1 MLLLIYLFM
10 TNFLL
15 PIRLSGLCRRNVLSI
30 PFLFFLFTFQ
40 AFAQDDFKPKLGLID
55 RASLEMTAYPGDST
69 ADAVFLY
76 DYGKVT
82 FSYDNLKGL
91 MMTTNIWVR
100 VKILKESALDRASVA
115 IPYYTGSS
123 YKEQEWIDDLKGY
136 SYNLEN
142 DQIVRTELEKKAIR
156 REKTTE
162 TQTTM
167 KFNLPNAKKGSIIE
181 YSYSLVS
188 PMNVRHEPDMWA
200 FQGSIPRKWSEYN
213 IIIPA
218 FLDYKMTMG
227 GYLTLDIHKQE
238 PVNVSVGHSIYDGPG
253 LSYRFVI
260 KDVPAFIDEPYITTA
275 SDYVSK
281 INFELASINVPGE
294 MKKNF
299 SQTWDNVERTLDE
312 ATWFGGELRKSG
324 FLKDIRDEIAAK
336 TTDPLERMNLAYKH
350 IQDRM
355 KWDGYSGLFAGDGIK
370 KAYDNRKGNACDI
383 NLMLTVLL
391 RELDLECNPLL
402 LSTRAHGYLHQEIP
416 MLESFNYVVAHV
428 KVGEK
433 TYFLDA
439 SESYSKPGLLPERA
453 LNGFGRLI
461 PRKGKGS
468 FLEIIPSDS
477 DSKLEMINANISPDD
492 GTIKGSYSISYGGYE
507 ALDWRSKYG
516 AEGDNMFHDALKKE
530 VPEWKIQNMAVKNKT
545 EDLKGTVNVS
555 CDFELEDE
563 NASPGVFYFNP
574 IMAGRWTKNPFK
586 SKERIYPIDLGTGI
600 SASFIANFTLPE
612 GYALEEMPKAEII
625 MLPDKGGKFSYQVR
639 QTGNVIQVNTS
650 IQVGRTRFLAEE
662 YPDLKEFFERVVQ
675 KHAQP
680 LVIKKKNI

>member
-1 MLLLIYLFM
+1 M
-10 TNFLL
+10 TNSLL
-15 PIRLSGLCRRNVLSI
+15 PIRLSGLCRRYVLSI
-30 PFLFFLFTFQ
+30 PFLLFFLTFQ

-69 ADAVFLY
+69 ADAVYLY

-82 FSYDNLKGL
+82 FSYDNIKGL
-91 MMTTNIWVR
+91 LMTTNIWVR

-115 IPYYTGSS
+115 IPHYMGSS
-123 YKEQEWIDDLKGY
+123 YKEQEWIEDLKGY
-136 SYNLEN
+136 TYNLDN
-142 DQIVRTELEKKAIR
+142 NQIVRTELEKKAIR
-156 REKTTE
+156 REKTSDTR
-162 TQTTM
+162 TTV

-213 IIIPA
+213 ITIPG

-238 PVNVSVGHSIYDGPG
+238 PENVSVGHSTYDGPG

-260 KDVPAFIDEPYITTA
+260 KDVPAFVNEPYITTS
-275 SDYVSK
+275 SDYISK
-281 INFELASINVPGE
+281 INFELASITIPGE

-299 SQTWDNVERTLDE
+299 SQNWDNVERTLDE
-312 ATWFGGELRKSG
+312 AAWFGGELRKSS
-324 FLKDIRDEIAAK
+324 FLKEIRDEIAAK
-336 TTDPLERMNLAYKH
+336 TTDPTERMNMAYKH
-350 IQDRM
+350 IQSHM
-355 KWDGYSGLFAGDGIK
+355 KWDGYSGLFSDTGIR

-383 NLMLTVLL
+383 NLMLTMLL
-391 RELDLECNPLL
+391 RELDLECNPFL
-402 LSTRAHGYLHQEIP
+402 LSTRSHGYLHQEIP

-433 TYFLDA
+433 MYFLDA
-439 SESYSKPGLLPERA
+439 SESYSKPGMLPERA

-461 PRKGKGS
+461 PKKGAGK
-468 FLEIIPSDS
+468 FLEIIPADS
-477 DSKLEMINANISPDD
+477 QSKLEMITATISPEE
-492 GTIKGSYSISYGGYE
+492 GTMKGTYSISYGGYE
-507 ALDWRSKYG
+507 ALDWRSEYAAG
-516 AEGDNMFHDALKKE
+516 ADNVVLDALKKE
-530 VPEWKIQNMAVKNKT
+530 VPEWKIQNVNIKNKT

-555 CDFELEDE
+555 CDFEAEDE
-563 NASPGVFYFNP
+563 NASPGVLYFNP

-600 SASFIANFTLPE
+600 SASFIGNFTLPE
-612 GYALEEMPKAEII
+612 GYALEEMPKAEIVV
-625 MLPDKGGKFSYQVR
+625 LPDKGGKFSYQVR
-639 QTGNVIQVNTS
+639 QVGNIIQVNTM
-650 IQVGRTRFLAEE
+650 IQVSRTRFLPEE
-662 YPDLKEFFERVVQ
+662 YPDLKEFFERIVQ
-675 KHAQP
+675 KHAQQ

>member
-30 PFLFFLFTFQ
+30 PFLLFFLTFQ

-69 ADAVFLY
+69 ADAVYLY

-91 MMTTNIWVR
+91 LMTTNIWVR
-100 VKILKESALDRASVA
+100 IKILKESVLERASVA
-115 IPYYTGSS
+115 IPHYMGSS

-136 SYNLEN
+136 TYNLDN

-156 REKTTE
+156 REKTSDTR
-162 TQTTM
+162 TTV

-213 IIIPA
+213 ITIPG

-227 GYLTLDIHKQE
+227 GYLTLDIHKQQPE
-238 PVNVSVGHSIYDGPG
+238 NVSVGHSTYDGPG
-253 LSYRFVI
+253 ISYRFVI
-260 KDVPAFIDEPYITTA
+260 KDVPAFVNEPYITTT
-275 SDYVSK
+275 SDYISK
-281 INFELASINVPGE
+281 INFELASITIPGE

-312 ATWFGGELRKSG
+312 AAWFGGELRKSS
-324 FLKDIRDEIAAK
+324 FLKEIRDEITVK
-336 TTDPLERMNLAYKH
+336 TTDPTERMNLAYKH
-350 IQDRM
+350 IQNHM
-355 KWDGYSGLFAGDGIK
+355 KWDGYSGLFSDTGIK

-391 RELDLECNPLL
+391 RELDLECNPFL
-402 LSTRAHGYLHQEIP
+402 LSTRSHGYLHQEIP
-416 MLESFNYVVAHV
+416 MIESFNYVVAHV
-428 KVGEK
+428 KIGEK

-439 SESYSKPGLLPERA
+439 SESYTKAGMLPERA

-461 PRKGKGS
+461 PKKGAGK
-468 FLEIIPSDS
+468 FLEIIPGDS
-477 DSKLEMINANISPDD
+477 QSKLEMITATVSPED
-492 GTIKGSYSISYGGYE
+492 GTMKGTYSISYGGYE
-507 ALDWRSKYG
+507 ALDWRSEYAAG
-516 AEGDNMFHDALKKE
+516 ADNAVHDALKKE
-530 VPEWKIQNMAVKNKT
+530 VPEWKIQNVSIKNKT

-555 CDFELEDE
+555 CDFEAEDE
-563 NASPGVFYFNP
+563 NASPGVLYFNP

-600 SASFIANFTLPE
+600 SASFIGNFTLPE
-612 GYALEEMPKAEII
+612 GYALEEMPKAEIVV
-625 MLPDKGGKFSYQVR
+625 LPDKGGKFSYQVR
-639 QTGNVIQVNTS
+639 QVGNVIQVNTM
-650 IQVGRTRFLAEE
+650 IQVSRTRFLPEE

-675 KHAQP
+675 KHAQQ

>member
-10 TNFLL
+10 TNSLL

-30 PFLFFLFTFQ
+30 PFLLFFLTFQ

-69 ADAVFLY
+69 ADAVYLY

-91 MMTTNIWVR
+91 LMTTNIWVR

-115 IPYYTGSS
+115 IPHYMGSS

-136 SYNLEN
+136 TYNLEN

-156 REKTTE
+156 REKTSDTR
-162 TQTTM
+162 TTV

-213 IIIPA
+213 IIIPG

-227 GYLTLDIHKQE
+227 GYLTLDIHKQQPE
-238 PVNVSVGHSIYDGPG
+238 NVSVGHSTYDGPG
-253 LSYRFVI
+253 ISYRFVI
-260 KDVPAFIDEPYITTA
+260 KDVPAFVNEPYITTA
-275 SDYVSK
+275 SDYISK
-281 INFELASINVPGE
+281 INFELASITIPGE

-312 ATWFGGELRKSG
+312 AAWFGGELRKSS
-324 FLKDIRDEIAAK
+324 FLKEIRDEITAK
-336 TTDPLERMNLAYKH
+336 TTDPTERMNLAYRH
-350 IQDRM
+350 IQNHM
-355 KWDGYSGLFAGDGIK
+355 KWDGYSGLFSDTGIK

-391 RELDLECNPLL
+391 RELDLECNPFL
-402 LSTRAHGYLHQEIP
+402 LSTRSHGYLHQEIP
-416 MLESFNYVVAHV
+416 MIESFNYVVAHV
-428 KVGEK
+428 KIGEK

-439 SESYSKPGLLPERA
+439 SESYTKAGMLPERA

-461 PRKGKGS
+461 PKKGAGK
-468 FLEIIPSDS
+468 FLEIIPGDS
-477 DSKLEMINANISPDD
+477 QSKLEMITATVSPEE
-492 GTIKGSYSISYGGYE
+492 GTMKGTYSISYGGYE
-507 ALDWRSKYG
+507 ALDWRSEYAAG
-516 AEGDNMFHDALKKE
+516 ADNAVHDALKKE
-530 VPEWKIQNMAVKNKT
+530 VPEWKIQNVSIKNKT

-555 CDFELEDE
+555 CDFEAEDE
-563 NASPGVFYFNP
+563 NASPGVLYFNP

-600 SASFIANFTLPE
+600 SASFIGNFTLPE
-612 GYALEEMPKAEII
+612 GYALEEMPKAEIVV
-625 MLPDKGGKFSYQVR
+625 LPDKGGKFSYQVR
-639 QTGNVIQVNTS
+639 QVGNIIQVNTM
-650 IQVGRTRFLAEE
+650 IQVSRTRFMPEE

-675 KHAQP
+675 KHAQQ

>member
-1 MLLLIYLFM
+1 M

-30 PFLFFLFTFQ
+30 PFLLFFFTFQ

-69 ADAVFLY
+69 ADAVYLY

-91 MMTTNIWVR
+91 LMTTNIWVR

-115 IPYYTGSS
+115 IPHYMGSS
-123 YKEQEWIDDLKGY
+123 YKEQEWIEDLKGY
-136 SYNLEN
+136 TYNLDN

-156 REKTTE
+156 REKTSDTR
-162 TQTTM
+162 TTV

-200 FQGSIPRKWSEYN
+200 FQGSVPRKWSEYN
-213 IIIPA
+213 ITIPG

-227 GYLTLDIHKQE
+227 GYLTLDIHKQQPE
-238 PVNVSVGHSIYDGPG
+238 NVSVGHSTYDGPG
-253 LSYRFVI
+253 IAYRFVI
-260 KDVPAFIDEPYITTA
+260 KDVPAFVNEPYITTA
-275 SDYVSK
+275 SDYISK
-281 INFELASINVPGE
+281 INFELASITIPGE

-312 ATWFGGELRKSG
+312 AAWFGGELRKSS
-324 FLKDIRDEIAAK
+324 FLKEIRDEITAK
-336 TTDPLERMNLAYKH
+336 TTDPTERMNLAYKH
-350 IQDRM
+350 IQGHM
-355 KWDGYSGLFAGDGIK
+355 KWDGYSGLFSDTGIK

-391 RELDLECNPLL
+391 RELDLECNPFL
-402 LSTRAHGYLHQEIP
+402 LSTRSHGYLHQEIP
-416 MLESFNYVVAHV
+416 MIESFNYVVAHV
-428 KVGEK
+428 RIGEK

-439 SESYSKPGLLPERA
+439 SESYTKAGMLPERA

-461 PRKGKGS
+461 PKKGAGK
-468 FLEIIPSDS
+468 FLEIIPADS
-477 DSKLEMINANISPDD
+477 QSKLEMITATVSPEE
-492 GTIKGSYSISYGGYE
+492 GTMKGTYSISYGGYE
-507 ALDWRSKYG
+507 ALDWRSEYAAG
-516 AEGDNMFHDALKKE
+516 ADNAVHDALKKE
-530 VPEWKIQNMAVKNKT
+530 VPEWKIQNVSIKNKT

-555 CDFELEDE
+555 CDFEAEDE
-563 NASPGVFYFNP
+563 NASPGVLYFNP

-600 SASFIANFTLPE
+600 SASFIGNFTLPE
-612 GYALEEMPKAEII
+612 GYALEEMPKAEIVV
-625 MLPDKGGKFSYQVR
+625 LPDKGGKFSYQVR
-639 QTGNVIQVNTS
+639 QVGNVIQVNTM
-650 IQVGRTRFLAEE
+650 IQVSRTRFMPEE

-675 KHAQP
+675 KHAQQ

>member
-1 MLLLIYLFM
+1 M

-15 PIRLSGLCRRNVLSI
+15 SIRPSGLFRRNVLSI
-30 PFLFFLFTFQ
+30 QFLLFCLSFH

-69 ADAVFLY
+69 ADAVYLY

-91 MMTTNIWVR
+91 LMTSNIWVR

-115 IPYYTGSS
+115 IPHYMGSS
-123 YKEQEWIDDLKGY
+123 YKEQEWIEDLKGY
-136 SYNLEN
+136 TYNLDN
-142 DQIVRTELEKKAIR
+142 NQIVRTELEKKAIR
-156 REKTTE
+156 REKTSDTR
-162 TQTTM
+162 TTV

-188 PMNVRHEPDMWA
+188 PMSVRHEPDMWA

-213 IIIPA
+213 ITIPG

-227 GYLTLDIHKQE
+227 GYLTLDIHEQE
-238 PVNVSVGHSIYDGPG
+238 PENVSVGHSTYDGPG

-260 KDVPAFIDEPYITTA
+260 KDVPAFVNEPYITTA
-275 SDYVSK
+275 SDYISK
-281 INFELASINVPGE
+281 INFELASITIPGE

-312 ATWFGGELRKSG
+312 AAWFGGELRKSG
-324 FLKDIRDEIAAK
+324 FLKEIRDEIAAK
-336 TTDPLERMNLAYKH
+336 TTDPTERMNLAYKH
-350 IQDRM
+350 IQNHM
-355 KWDGYSGLFAGDGIK
+355 KWDGYSGLFSDTGIR

-391 RELDLECNPLL
+391 RELDLECNPFL
-402 LSTRAHGYLHQEIP
+402 LSTRSHGYLHQEIP

-428 KVGEK
+428 KIGEK

-439 SESYSKPGLLPERA
+439 SESYSKPGMLPERA

-461 PRKGKGS
+461 PKKGAGR
-468 FLEIIPSDS
+468 FLEIIPADS
-477 DSKLEMINANISPDD
+477 QSKLEMITATVSPED
-492 GTIKGSYSISYGGYE
+492 GTMKGTYSISYGGYE
-507 ALDWRSKYG
+507 ALDWRSEYAAG
-516 AEGDNMFHDALKKE
+516 ADNVVHEALKKE
-530 VPEWKIQNMAVKNKT
+530 VPEWKIQNVSIKNKT

-555 CDFELEDE
+555 CDFEAEDE
-563 NASPGVFYFNP
+563 NASPGVLYFNP

-600 SASFIANFTLPE
+600 SASFIGNFTLPE
-612 GYALEEMPKAEII
+612 GYALEEMPKAEIVV
-625 MLPDKGGKFSYQVR
+625 LPDKGGKFSYQVR
-639 QTGNVIQVNTS
+639 QVGNVIQVNTM
-650 IQVGRTRFLAEE
+650 IQVSRTRFLPEE

-675 KHAQP
+675 KHAQQ

>member
-1 MLLLIYLFM
+1 M
-10 TNFLL
+10 TNSLL

-30 PFLFFLFTFQ
+30 PFLLFFLTFQ

-69 ADAVFLY
+69 ADAVYLY

-91 MMTTNIWVR
+91 LMTTNIWVR

-115 IPYYTGSS
+115 IPHYMGSS

-136 SYNLEN
+136 TYNLEN

-156 REKTTE
+156 REKTSDTR
-162 TQTTM
+162 TTV

-213 IIIPA
+213 IIIPG

-227 GYLTLDIHKQE
+227 GYLTLDIHKQQPE
-238 PVNVSVGHSIYDGPG
+238 NVSVGHSTYDGPG
-253 LSYRFVI
+253 ISYRFVI
-260 KDVPAFIDEPYITTA
+260 KDVPAFVNEPYITTA
-275 SDYVSK
+275 SDYISK
-281 INFELASINVPGE
+281 INFELASITIPGE

-312 ATWFGGELRKSG
+312 AAWFGGELRKSS
-324 FLKDIRDEIAAK
+324 FLKEIRDEITAK
-336 TTDPLERMNLAYKH
+336 TTDPTERMNLAYRH
-350 IQDRM
+350 IQNHM
-355 KWDGYSGLFAGDGIK
+355 KWDGYSGLFSDTGIK

-391 RELDLECNPLL
+391 RELDLECNPFL
-402 LSTRAHGYLHQEIP
+402 LSTRSHGYLHQEIP
-416 MLESFNYVVAHV
+416 MIESFNYVVAHV
-428 KVGEK
+428 KIGEK

-439 SESYSKPGLLPERA
+439 SESYTKAGMLPERA

-461 PRKGKGS
+461 PKKGAGK
-468 FLEIIPSDS
+468 FLEIIPGDS
-477 DSKLEMINANISPDD
+477 QSKLEMITATVSPEE
-492 GTIKGSYSISYGGYE
+492 GTMKGTYSISYGGYE
-507 ALDWRSKYG
+507 ALDWRSEYAAG
-516 AEGDNMFHDALKKE
+516 ADNAVHDALKKE
-530 VPEWKIQNMAVKNKT
+530 VPEWKIQNVSIKNKT

-555 CDFELEDE
+555 CDFEAEDE
-563 NASPGVFYFNP
+563 NASPGVLYFNP

-600 SASFIANFTLPE
+600 SASFIGNFTLPE
-612 GYALEEMPKAEII
+612 GYALEEMPKAEIVV
-625 MLPDKGGKFSYQVR
+625 LPDKGGKFSYQVR
-639 QTGNVIQVNTS
+639 QVGNIIQVNTM
-650 IQVGRTRFLAEE
+650 IQVSRTRFMPEE

-675 KHAQP
+675 KHAQQ

>member
-1 MLLLIYLFM
+1 M
-10 TNFLL
+10 
-15 PIRLSGLCRRNVLSI
+15 SI
-30 PFLFFLFTFQ
+30 PFLLFFLTFQ

-69 ADAVFLY
+69 ADAVYLY

-91 MMTTNIWVR
+91 LMTTNIWVR
-100 VKILKESALDRASVA
+100 IKILKESVLERASVA
-115 IPYYTGSS
+115 IPHYMGSS

-136 SYNLEN
+136 TYNLDN

-156 REKTTE
+156 REKTSDTR
-162 TQTTM
+162 TTV

-213 IIIPA
+213 ITIPG

-227 GYLTLDIHKQE
+227 GYLTLDIHKQQPE
-238 PVNVSVGHSIYDGPG
+238 NVSVGHSTYDGPG
-253 LSYRFVI
+253 ISYRFVI
-260 KDVPAFIDEPYITTA
+260 KDVPAFVNEPYITTT
-275 SDYVSK
+275 SDYISK
-281 INFELASINVPGE
+281 INFELASITIPGE

-312 ATWFGGELRKSG
+312 AAWFGGELRKSS
-324 FLKDIRDEIAAK
+324 FLKEIRDEITVK
-336 TTDPLERMNLAYKH
+336 TTDPTERMNLAYKH
-350 IQDRM
+350 IQNHM
-355 KWDGYSGLFAGDGIK
+355 KWDGYSGLFSDTGIK

-391 RELDLECNPLL
+391 RELDLECNPFL
-402 LSTRAHGYLHQEIP
+402 LSTRSHGYLHQEIP
-416 MLESFNYVVAHV
+416 MIESFNYVVAHV
-428 KVGEK
+428 KIGEK

-439 SESYSKPGLLPERA
+439 SESYTKAGMLPERA

-461 PRKGKGS
+461 PKKGAGK
-468 FLEIIPSDS
+468 FLEIIPGDS
-477 DSKLEMINANISPDD
+477 QSKLEMITATVSPED
-492 GTIKGSYSISYGGYE
+492 GTMKGTYSISYGGYE
-507 ALDWRSKYG
+507 ALDWRSEYAAG
-516 AEGDNMFHDALKKE
+516 ADNAVHDALKKE
-530 VPEWKIQNMAVKNKT
+530 VPEWKIQNVSIKNKT

-555 CDFELEDE
+555 CDFEAEDE
-563 NASPGVFYFNP
+563 NASPGVLYFNP

-600 SASFIANFTLPE
+600 SASFIGNFTLPE
-612 GYALEEMPKAEII
+612 GYALEEMPKAEIVV
-625 MLPDKGGKFSYQVR
+625 LPDKGGKFSYQVR
-639 QTGNVIQVNTS
+639 QVGNVIQVNTM
-650 IQVGRTRFLAEE
+650 IQVSRTRFLPEE

-675 KHAQP
+675 KHAQQ

>member
-1 MLLLIYLFM
+1 
-10 TNFLL
+10 
-15 PIRLSGLCRRNVLSI
+15 LSI
-30 PFLFFLFTFQ
+30 PFLLFFLTFQ

-69 ADAVFLY
+69 ADAVYLY

-91 MMTTNIWVR
+91 LMTTNIWVR

-115 IPYYTGSS
+115 IPHYMGSS

-136 SYNLEN
+136 TYNLEN

-156 REKTTE
+156 REKTSDTR
-162 TQTTM
+162 TTV

-213 IIIPA
+213 IIIPG

-227 GYLTLDIHKQE
+227 GYLTLDIHKQQPE
-238 PVNVSVGHSIYDGPG
+238 NVSVGHSTYDGPG
-253 LSYRFVI
+253 ISYRFVI
-260 KDVPAFIDEPYITTA
+260 KDVPAFVNEPYITTA
-275 SDYVSK
+275 SDYISK
-281 INFELASINVPGE
+281 INFELASITIPGE

-312 ATWFGGELRKSG
+312 AAWFGGELRKSS
-324 FLKDIRDEIAAK
+324 FLKEIRDEITAK
-336 TTDPLERMNLAYKH
+336 TTDPTERMNLAYRH
-350 IQDRM
+350 IQNHM
-355 KWDGYSGLFAGDGIK
+355 KWDGYSGLFSDTGIK

-391 RELDLECNPLL
+391 RELDLECNPFL
-402 LSTRAHGYLHQEIP
+402 LSTRSHGYLHQEIP
-416 MLESFNYVVAHV
+416 MIESFNYVVAHV
-428 KVGEK
+428 KIGEK

-439 SESYSKPGLLPERA
+439 SESYTKAGMLPERA

-461 PRKGKGS
+461 PKKGAGK
-468 FLEIIPSDS
+468 FLEIIPGDS
-477 DSKLEMINANISPDD
+477 QSKLEMITATVSPEE
-492 GTIKGSYSISYGGYE
+492 GTMKGTYSISYGGYE
-507 ALDWRSKYG
+507 ALDWRSEYAAG
-516 AEGDNMFHDALKKE
+516 ADNAVHDALKKE
-530 VPEWKIQNMAVKNKT
+530 VPEWKIQNVSIKNKT

-555 CDFELEDE
+555 CDFEAEDE
-563 NASPGVFYFNP
+563 NASPGVLYFNP

-600 SASFIANFTLPE
+600 SASFIGNFTLPE
-612 GYALEEMPKAEII
+612 GYALEEMPKAEIVV
-625 MLPDKGGKFSYQVR
+625 LPDKGGKFSYQVR
-639 QTGNVIQVNTS
+639 QVGNIIQVNTM
-650 IQVGRTRFLAEE
+650 IQVSRTRFMPEE

-675 KHAQP
+675 KHAQQ

>member
-1 MLLLIYLFM
+1 M
-10 TNFLL
+10 
-15 PIRLSGLCRRNVLSI
+15 SI
-30 PFLFFLFTFQ
+30 PFLLFFLTFQ

-69 ADAVFLY
+69 ADAVYLY

-91 MMTTNIWVR
+91 LMTTNIWVR

-115 IPYYTGSS
+115 IPHYMGSS

-136 SYNLEN
+136 TYNLEN

-156 REKTTE
+156 REKTSDTR
-162 TQTTM
+162 TTV

-213 IIIPA
+213 IIIPG

-227 GYLTLDIHKQE
+227 GYLTLDIHKQQPE
-238 PVNVSVGHSIYDGPG
+238 NVSVGHSTYDGPG
-253 LSYRFVI
+253 ISYRFVI
-260 KDVPAFIDEPYITTA
+260 KDVPAFVNEPYITTA
-275 SDYVSK
+275 SDYISK
-281 INFELASINVPGE
+281 INFELASITIPGE

-312 ATWFGGELRKSG
+312 AAWFGGELRKSS
-324 FLKDIRDEIAAK
+324 FLKEIRDEITAK
-336 TTDPLERMNLAYKH
+336 TTDPTERMNLAYRH
-350 IQDRM
+350 IQNHM
-355 KWDGYSGLFAGDGIK
+355 KWDGYSGLFSDTGIK

-391 RELDLECNPLL
+391 RELDLECNPFL
-402 LSTRAHGYLHQEIP
+402 LSTRSHGYLHQEIP
-416 MLESFNYVVAHV
+416 MIESFNYVVAHV
-428 KVGEK
+428 KIGEK

-439 SESYSKPGLLPERA
+439 SESYTKAGMLPERA

-461 PRKGKGS
+461 PKKGAGK
-468 FLEIIPSDS
+468 FLEIIPGDS
-477 DSKLEMINANISPDD
+477 QSKLEMITATVSPEE
-492 GTIKGSYSISYGGYE
+492 GTMKGTYSISYGGYE
-507 ALDWRSKYG
+507 ALDWRSEYAAG
-516 AEGDNMFHDALKKE
+516 ADNAVHDALKKE
-530 VPEWKIQNMAVKNKT
+530 VPEWKIQNVSIKNKT

-555 CDFELEDE
+555 CDFEAEDE
-563 NASPGVFYFNP
+563 NASPGVLYFNP

-600 SASFIANFTLPE
+600 SASFIGNFTLPE
-612 GYALEEMPKAEII
+612 GYALEEMPKAEIVV
-625 MLPDKGGKFSYQVR
+625 LPDKGGKFSYQVR
-639 QTGNVIQVNTS
+639 QVGNIIQVNTM
-650 IQVGRTRFLAEE
+650 IQVSRTRFMPEE

-675 KHAQP
+675 KHAQQ

>member
-1 MLLLIYLFM
+1 M

-30 PFLFFLFTFQ
+30 PFLLFFLTFQ

-69 ADAVFLY
+69 ADAVYLY

-91 MMTTNIWVR
+91 LMTTNIWVR
-100 VKILKESALDRASVA
+100 IKILKESVLERASVA
-115 IPYYTGSS
+115 IPHYMGSS

-136 SYNLEN
+136 TYNLDN

-156 REKTTE
+156 REKTSDTR
-162 TQTTM
+162 TTV

-213 IIIPA
+213 ITIPG

-227 GYLTLDIHKQE
+227 GYLTLDIHKQQPE
-238 PVNVSVGHSIYDGPG
+238 NVSVGHSTYDGPG
-253 LSYRFVI
+253 ISYRFVI
-260 KDVPAFIDEPYITTA
+260 KDVPAFVNEPYITTT
-275 SDYVSK
+275 SDYISK
-281 INFELASINVPGE
+281 INFELASITIPGE

-312 ATWFGGELRKSG
+312 AAWFGGELRKSS
-324 FLKDIRDEIAAK
+324 FLKEIRDEITVK
-336 TTDPLERMNLAYKH
+336 TTDPTERMNLAYKH
-350 IQDRM
+350 IQNHM
-355 KWDGYSGLFAGDGIK
+355 KWDGYSGLFSDTGIK

-391 RELDLECNPLL
+391 RELDLECNPFL
-402 LSTRAHGYLHQEIP
+402 LSTRSHGYLHQEIP
-416 MLESFNYVVAHV
+416 MIESFNYVVAHV
-428 KVGEK
+428 KIGEK

-439 SESYSKPGLLPERA
+439 SESYTKAGMLPERA

-461 PRKGKGS
+461 PKKGAGK
-468 FLEIIPSDS
+468 FLEIIPGDS
-477 DSKLEMINANISPDD
+477 QSKLEMITATVSPED
-492 GTIKGSYSISYGGYE
+492 GTMKGTYSISYGGYE
-507 ALDWRSKYG
+507 ALDWRSEYAAG
-516 AEGDNMFHDALKKE
+516 ADNAVHDALKKE
-530 VPEWKIQNMAVKNKT
+530 VPEWKIQNVSIKNKT

-555 CDFELEDE
+555 CDFEAEDE
-563 NASPGVFYFNP
+563 NASPGVLYFNP

-600 SASFIANFTLPE
+600 SASFIGNFTLPE
-612 GYALEEMPKAEII
+612 GYALEEMPKAEIVV
-625 MLPDKGGKFSYQVR
+625 LPDKGGKFSYQVR
-639 QTGNVIQVNTS
+639 QVGNVIQVNTM
-650 IQVGRTRFLAEE
+650 IQVSRTRFLPEE

-675 KHAQP
+675 KHAQQ

>member
-1 MLLLIYLFM
+1 M
-10 TNFLL
+10 TNSLL

-30 PFLFFLFTFQ
+30 PFLLFFLTFQ

-91 MMTTNIWVR
+91 LMTTNIWVR

-115 IPYYTGSS
+115 IPHYMGSS

-136 SYNLEN
+136 TYNLEN

-156 REKTTE
+156 REKTSDTR
-162 TQTTM
+162 TTV

-213 IIIPA
+213 IIIPG

-238 PVNVSVGHSIYDGPG
+238 PENVSVGHSTYDGPG
-253 LSYRFVI
+253 ISYRFVI
-260 KDVPAFIDEPYITTA
+260 KDVPAFVNEPYITTA
-275 SDYVSK
+275 SDYISK
-281 INFELASINVPGE
+281 INFELASITIPGE

-312 ATWFGGELRKSG
+312 AAWFGGELRKSS
-324 FLKDIRDEIAAK
+324 FLKEIRDEITAK
-336 TTDPLERMNLAYKH
+336 TTDPTERMNLAYKH
-350 IQDRM
+350 IQNHM
-355 KWDGYSGLFAGDGIK
+355 KWDGYSGLFSDTGIK

-391 RELDLECNPLL
+391 RELDLECNPFL
-402 LSTRAHGYLHQEIP
+402 LSTRSHGYLHQEIP
-416 MLESFNYVVAHV
+416 MIESFNYVVAHV
-428 KVGEK
+428 KIGEK

-439 SESYSKPGLLPERA
+439 SESYTKAGMLPERA

-461 PRKGKGS
+461 PKKGAGK
-468 FLEIIPSDS
+468 FLEIIPGDS
-477 DSKLEMINANISPDD
+477 QSKLEMITATVSPEE
-492 GTIKGSYSISYGGYE
+492 GTMKGTYSISYGGYE
-507 ALDWRSKYG
+507 ALDWRSEYAAG
-516 AEGDNMFHDALKKE
+516 ADNAVHDALKKE
-530 VPEWKIQNMAVKNKT
+530 VPEWKIQNVSIKNKT

-555 CDFELEDE
+555 CDFEAEDE
-563 NASPGVFYFNP
+563 NASPGVLYFNP

-600 SASFIANFTLPE
+600 SASFIGNFTLPE
-612 GYALEEMPKAEII
+612 GYALEEMPKAEIVV
-625 MLPDKGGKFSYQVR
+625 LPDKGGKFSYQVR
-639 QTGNVIQVNTS
+639 QVGNIIQVNTM
-650 IQVGRTRFLAEE
+650 IQVSRTRFMPEE

-675 KHAQP
+675 KHAQQ